1 MKKLSSIAAALL
13 IVMGSSA
20 VASVTT
26 DVVTMPKLAQLDQH
40 FTASKRVAAI
50 FTRGHYL
57 QVKID
62 DELSAKVF
70 DRYLDSLD
78 YFHNVKYRELL

>member
-20 VASVTT
+20 LASVTT
-26 DVVTMPKLAQLDQH
+26 DTVTMPKLAQLDQH

-57 QVKID
+57 PVKID
-62 DELSAKVF
+62 DE
-70 DRYLDSLD
+70 
-78 YFHNVKYRELL
+78 